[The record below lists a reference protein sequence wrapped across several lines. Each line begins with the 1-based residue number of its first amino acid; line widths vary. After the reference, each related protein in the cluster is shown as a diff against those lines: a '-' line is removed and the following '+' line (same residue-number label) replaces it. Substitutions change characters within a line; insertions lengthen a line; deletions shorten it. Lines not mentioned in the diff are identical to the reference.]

1 MMSAIEANRIRVY
14 GTDQQ
19 AMGAFDGGRIT
30 ETKPIGFPG
39 EGSVVDRIG
48 PLFYWAWASAKEEGA
63 IALHPHRGFE
73 IASYVVSGKL
83 GHYDTLGN
91 QRAVGPGGIQ
101 VMQTGSG
108 VSHEE
113 AMLEPNTQFLQ
124 IWFEPNLNEAVTRPA
139 TYADYEAS
147 DLAPNAVDGIE
158 FTPLLGDGAPMHLVA
173 DATVR
178 MVRISPNR
186 RYERTVG
193 DGRSIALLVLDGE
206 GILTDERRVG
216 VRDFLVLDGEQE
228 STFAIATAPNQYLE
242 LVEIEVP
249 THVDYPLYKQPKG

>member
-1 MMSAIEANRIRVY
+1 MMSAIEANKIRIY

-19 AMGAFDGGRIT
+19 AAGAFDGGRIT

-48 PLFYWAWASAKEEGA
+48 PLFYWAWASAKEAGT

-91 QRAVGPGGIQ
+91 QRAVGAGGIQ

-124 IWFEPNLNEAVTRPA
+124 IWFEPNLNDAVTRPA
-139 TYADYEAS
+139 TYADYEAG
-147 DLAPNAVDGIE
+147 DLASSTIGGVE
-158 FTPLLGDGAPMHLVA
+158 FTPLLGEGAPMQLVA

-178 MVRISPNR
+178 IVRVSR
-186 RYERTVG
+186 DEVYERAVSE
-193 DGRSIALLVLDGE
+193 GRSIALLVLDGE
-206 GILTDERRVG
+206 GVLTDERRVA
-216 VRDFLVLDGEQE
+216 VRDFLVLDGDHETTL
-228 STFAIATAPNQYLE
+228 SIATAPNQYLE